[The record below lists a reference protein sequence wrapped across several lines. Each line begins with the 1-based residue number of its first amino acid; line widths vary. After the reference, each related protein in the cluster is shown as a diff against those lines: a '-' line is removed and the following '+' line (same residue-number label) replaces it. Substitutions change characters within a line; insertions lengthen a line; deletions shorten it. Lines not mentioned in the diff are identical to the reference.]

1 MDISALIRAN
11 HRTCARCAAAAC
23 IGVVAWRETPAFIAL
38 TAMIPVLIFW
48 EQSRV
53 DAFLV
58 GFAYYAAANWPLIP
72 GVLSYFGP
80 AGTIFQAFLFW
91 AIPSLALPL
100 PWVACWSAD
109 ASRGPWR
116 LPLAYLLSVAPP
128 IGIIGWASPLTAA
141 GILFPGW
148 AWIGLA
154 LFIAVSALAL
164 QRPVEAALTAALL
177 TLVANIGYPG
187 DPSPP
192 PSWDGVFT
200 AFDRVSDPR
209 DPMPEFQVAERIQQ
223 RALASHREVIVF
235 PESTVPKWTEA
246 TELLWGRTLDEL
258 RARRKTLVI
267 GVGLPITGTP
277 QCRNAV
283 LVVGNRGASL
293 ILQRIPVPV
302 IMWNPLKPKQGV
314 PLRLFGPGILEIE
327 GQRVA
332 LLVCYEQL
340 LTWPIL
346 ASALEHPTLIVG
358 LANDNWARGTPI
370 AAAQQ
375 AAVAAWARLLHLPKI
390 MVVNL

>member
-141 GILFPGW
+141 GILFPG
-148 AWIGLA
+148 
-154 LFIAVSALAL
+154 
-164 QRPVEAALTAALL
+164 
-177 TLVANIGYPG
+177 
-187 DPSPP
+187 
-192 PSWDGVFT
+192 
-200 AFDRVSDPR
+200 
-209 DPMPEFQVAERIQQ
+209 
-223 RALASHREVIVF
+223 
-235 PESTVPKWTEA
+235 
-246 TELLWGRTLDEL
+246 
-258 RARRKTLVI
+258 
-267 GVGLPITGTP
+267 
-277 QCRNAV
+277 
-283 LVVGNRGASL
+283 
-293 ILQRIPVPV
+293 
-302 IMWNPLKPKQGV
+302 
-314 PLRLFGPGILEIE
+314 
-327 GQRVA
+327 
-332 LLVCYEQL
+332 
-340 LTWPIL
+340 
-346 ASALEHPTLIVG
+346 
-358 LANDNWARGTPI
+358 
-370 AAAQQ
+370 
-375 AAVAAWARLLHLPKI
+375 
-390 MVVNL
+390 